1 MNIPALSKRLPTAVF
16 IIAFSHLSLELL
28 HNFLPIVYPL
38 LIEQMSLTYAQIGT
52 LALVI
57 SLGGTL
63 IQPLFGYWSDRWDA
77 RFIIVGSIVWSG
89 LLMGLVGLMA
99 YYGGQYWML
108 IPVVALGG
116 MGSAAFHPAGASLAA
131 VGLQKRRGAA
141 LAIFS
146 VGGNLGSALS
156 PLLVS
161 VGLLWWGIRG
171 TAVTILAGLLIGLF
185 LYVQMRHV
193 PKPHQDHTQ
202 KSTGE
207 HGSWLALG
215 LIILIV
221 AARSWFQGSL
231 ITYLPEWLQSQG
243 RPLEAAGSIF
253 SVLLVSVSIGS
264 LTGGT
269 LSDRVGRIPIVVGSL
284 LLLGPF
290 HWLLL
295 HTSGALQIVFVSLVG
310 IMIGAT
316 FPVGILMAQEV
327 WPQAKGLASSLV
339 LGLGWLPAGIGA
351 WLVGFIADKTSL
363 TYGLTTLLFVPLVGV
378 TAVILFK
385 LRYGEST
392 AQQT

>member
-131 VGLQKRRGAA
+131 IGLQKRRGAA

-161 VGLLWWGIRG
+161 VGLLWWGVRG

-295 HTSGALQIVFVSLVG
+295 HTNGALQIVFVSLVG

>member
-77 RFIIVGSIVWSG
+77 RLIIVGSIVWSG

-161 VGLLWWGIRG
+161 VGLLWWGVRG

-269 LSDRVGRIPIVVGSL
+269 LSDRVGRNPSVVGSL

-290 HWLLL
+290 HWRLLQ
-295 HTSGALQIVFVSLVG
+295 TSGALQIVFVSLVG